1 VFLVCSVI
9 LSFWFFIRSFAVR
22 NTPPTNTK
30 KEHVG
35 ASRSPRSR
43 FDAEIINPPEGELCF
58 LCTVTNGIEC
68 VWPLISEDIV
78 SYGRRSAIR
87 YEDREQNHSPLL
99 TLEEFHKACHYACYR
114 RYIFTVSN
122 WSTGMGRIRIP
133 TCIET
138 GIRNAFPGN
147 GVFVGF
153 QPNER
158 I

>member
-1 VFLVCSVI
+1 MSVQVDPQE
-9 LSFWFFIRSFAVR
+9 AVLIM
-22 NTPPTNTK
+22 
-30 KEHVG
+30 
-35 ASRSPRSR
+35 
-43 FDAEIINPPEGELCF
+43 EIINPPEGELCF

-87 YEDREQNHSPLL
+87 YEDRERNHSPLL
-99 TLEEFHKACHYACYR
+99 TLEEFHKACRYACYR

-153 QPNER
+153 QPNEH